1 MKFDRDAISA
11 KNVTQGGQVTA
22 YMIRMFVQIN
32 NMIAYYLI
40 LLWIL
45 LIFGWLYI
53 RNSYQELHHG
63 LLYWYVDSLSSL
75 IAISHSEKLYSINY
89 VDANGTAYT
98 GQLTAAKL
106 LNDPYFIQ
114 MGAMLGREILMG
126 AIAGGAVVVIV
137 GCYAFWWLGNRGREQ
152 SADEVVGGRTLAA
165 TPKDVAK
172 LMKARDDASSIK
184 IGDLPMKKNGEIQNF
199 AFHGTVGTGKT
210 TALNLFLEQIRARGE
225 RVIIYDK
232 GTTFIEKFYDA
243 SRDKVLNP
251 VDIRC
256 ANWDLWQ
263 ECRTLADFDNVAN
276 TLIPMG
282 SNDDPFW
289 QGSARTI
296 FAAVANQMGQD
307 PERSINKLLRTLLAI
322 DLPALRTYLA
332 GTEAAS
338 LVDEKIEKT
347 AISIRSVLT
356 NYVKSMRY
364 LQGLE
369 TSGMPKF
376 AIRDWMQNESPEN
389 NGWLFVTSNGAL
401 HTSLKPVIS
410 MWLYVAATTL
420 LSMQENRHRRIWFL
434 LDELP
439 SLHKLP
445 GLPEILAEARK
456 FGGCFLLGFQSN
468 PQLQDIW
475 GPKSAAAIVDL
486 INTRFFFRSPSAEVA
501 KFVATE
507 LGETRLKRFS
517 DQYSYGLE
525 SVRDG
530 VTFNKRQ
537 ENEPIVN
544 YSDVQNLPDLHC
556 YVTLPGGYPVT
567 KLELKRKEYK
577 SVAEPFLERR
587 VNELLDPVVEETLR
601 VREASPEAKHLMA
614 SVGVV
619 GTEAPET
626 PFPSPWPAPK
636 QDTAAV
642 TATATATATATTSA
656 GTRKK
661 TTQPATATATATAA
675 AAAAAAAAANAADEG
690 EGNQVEF
697 PAAVAQDVVQVGDY
711 LVEVDTGEIVPDDFD
726 RYLNEEVNINWAPQ
740 EASWPPE
747 MPNMDERGER

>member
-1 MKFDRDAISA
+1 MEFDRKSFNA

-32 NMIAYYLI
+32 NMLAYYL
-40 LLWIL
+40 LMLGL
-45 LIFGWLYI
+45 VSAAGWLFV
-53 RNSYQELHHG
+53 RNSWQALQHG
-63 LLYWYVDSLSSL
+63 AFYWYIDSLASL
-75 IAISHSEKLYSINY
+75 TKLSHSQKSYAIDFTNEQGHTISGRMTADQILN
-89 VDANGTAYT
+89 DAYFIGAGTALKT
-98 GQLTAAKL
+98 EL
-106 LNDPYFIQ
+106 LMALLFS
-114 MGAMLGREILMG
+114 LMIMTV
-126 AIAGGAVVVIV
+126 A
-137 GCYAFWWLGNRGREQ
+137 GCYVLWWLGNRGREQ
-152 SADEVVGGRTLAA
+152 SEDEVIGGRTLASS
-165 TPKDVAK
+165 PKAVAK
-172 LMKARDDASSIK
+172 LMKAKGDLSDIV
-184 IGDLPMKKNGEIQNF
+184 IGDLPMKKNFEIQNV

-210 TALNLFLEQIRARGE
+210 TALNQFLEHIRARGE

-232 GTTFIEKFYDA
+232 GQTFIEKFYDS
-243 SRDKVLNP
+243 SRDQVLNP
-251 VDIRC
+251 VDRRC

-263 ECRTLADFDNVAN
+263 ECLSLADFDNVAN

-282 SNDDPFW
+282 ANDDPFW

-296 FAAVANQMGQD
+296 FASVANEMSKD

-322 DLPALRTYLA
+322 DLPALRTYLK

-338 LVDEKIEKT
+338 LVEEKIEKT

-369 TSGMPKF
+369 NSGRPKF
-376 AIRDWMQNESPEN
+376 SIRDWMHNESKDN

-434 LDELP
+434 FDELP

-475 GPKSAAAIVDL
+475 GPKSAAAMVDL
-486 INTRFFFRSPSAEVA
+486 LNTRFFFRSPSAEVA
-501 KFVATE
+501 KFVADE

-537 ENEPIVN
+537 ESEEIVS
-544 YSDVQNLPDLHC
+544 YSDIQNLPDLNC
-556 YVTLPGGYPVT
+556 FVTMPGGYPVT
-567 KLELKRKEYK
+567 RLELKYKEYR
-577 SVAEPFLERR
+577 SVAEPFLERS
-587 VNELLDPVVEETLR
+587 VVEQLDPMIEETLSS
-601 VREASPEAKHLMA
+601 REAPPHAKRLMA
-614 SVGVV
+614 DVGVV
-619 GTEAPET
+619 GVEPVET
-626 PFPSPWPAPK
+626 PFPSPYPVPA
-636 QDTAAV
+636 QAE
-642 TATATATATATTSA
+642 
-656 GTRKK
+656 
-661 TTQPATATATATAA
+661 QPAANTPPAAKPDARKQSAA
-675 AAAAAAAAANAADEG
+675 AASPAANEGADDPL
-690 EGNQVEF
+690 EF
-697 PAAVAQDVVQVGDY
+697 PAYDPTSLVQIDDY
-711 LVEVDTGEIVPDDFD
+711 LVDTDSGEILDQYAQYD
-726 RYLNEEVNINWAPQ
+726 RRMSEEENINWSKDHQ
-740 EASWPPE
+740 SGPE
-747 MPNMDERGER
+747 MGER

>member
-1 MKFDRDAISA
+1 MKFDRDSISA

-40 LLWIL
+40 LLWVASIIGWVL
-45 LIFGWLYI
+45 L
-53 RNSYQELHHG
+53 RNTMQELHHG
-63 LLYWYVDSLSSL
+63 VLYWYVDSLSSL
-75 IAISHSEKLYSINY
+75 QKVSHSDKAYSFNFIDPQG
-89 VDANGTAYT
+89 VLHTAQFT
-98 GQLTAAKL
+98 SAKL

-114 MGAMLGREILMG
+114 MGMMLRREILLG
-126 AIAGGAVVVIV
+126 LVAGGVLVVIV
-137 GCYAFWWLGNRGREQ
+137 GCYAFWWLGNRGRAQ
-152 SADEVVGGRTLAA
+152 SEDEVIGGRILAA
-165 TPKDVAK
+165 SPKEVAK
-172 LMKARDDASSIK
+172 LMKANDDASTIK

-256 ANWDLWQ
+256 ANWDLWE
-263 ECRTLADFDNVAN
+263 ECRSLADFDNVAN

-282 SNDDPFW
+282 NNDDPFW

-296 FAAVANQMGQD
+296 FAAVANQMRQD

-369 TSGMPKF
+369 KSGEPKF
-376 AIRDWMQNESPEN
+376 AIRDWMHNESPSN

-486 INTRFFFRSPSAEVA
+486 LNTRFFFRSPSAEVA
-501 KFVATE
+501 QFVAKE

-556 YVTLPGGYPVT
+556 YVTLPGGYPVAQ
-567 KLELKRKEYK
+567 LELKRKEYK
-577 SVAEPFLERR
+577 SVAEPFLERQ
-587 VNELLDPVVEETLR
+587 VSELLDPVVEETLR
-601 VREASPEAKHLMA
+601 EREAPPEAMQLMA
-614 SVGVV
+614 SIGVV
-619 GTEAPET
+619 GVDMAMASA
-626 PFPSPWPAPK
+626 PSPSPLPKLATPAPSSS
-636 QDTAAV
+636 AA
-642 TATATATATATTSA
+642 
-656 GTRKK
+656 
-661 TTQPATATATATAA
+661 PATATGAA
-675 AAAAAAAAANAADEG
+675 ASAES

-697 PAAVAQDVVQVGDY
+697 PAPDHAAAVQVGDY
-711 LVEVDTGEIVPDDFD
+711 LVEPDTGEVLDQFE
-726 RYLNEEVNINWAPQ
+726 RFMNEEANINWAAPDPN
-740 EASWPPE
+740 WIPD
-747 MPNMDERGER
+747 MPDRGER

>member
-1 MKFDRDAISA
+1 MKFERDSFSA

-32 NMIAYYLI
+32 NMIAYYLL
-40 LLWIL
+40 LLWVL
-45 LIFGWLYI
+45 LILVWVFV
-53 RNSYQELHHG
+53 RNTYQQLHHG
-63 LLYWYVDSLSSL
+63 VLYWYVDSLSSL
-75 IAISHSEKLYSINY
+75 YELTNSEQLYSISFT
-89 VDANGTAYT
+89 DAKGVVYTAKLTGT
-98 GQLTAAKL
+98 KL
-106 LNDPYFIQ
+106 LNDPYFIS
-114 MGAMLGREILMG
+114 MGSMLRRELMLGLV
-126 AIAGGAVVVIV
+126 AGGAVVVAL

-152 SADEVVGGRTLAA
+152 SEDEVLGGRTLAA
-165 TPKDVAK
+165 SPKDVAK
-172 LMKARDDASSIK
+172 LMKAKDDASTIK

-251 VDIRC
+251 VDVRC
-256 ANWDLWQ
+256 ANWDLWE
-263 ECRTLADFDNVAN
+263 ECRSLADFDNVAN

-296 FAAVANQMGQD
+296 FAAVANQMGKD

-369 TSGMPKF
+369 ASGKPKF
-376 AIRDWMQNESPEN
+376 AIRDWMHNESPEN

-475 GPKSAAAIVDL
+475 GPKSAAAMVDL
-486 INTRFFFRSPSAEVA
+486 LNTRFFFRSPSAEVA
-501 KFVATE
+501 EFVAKE

-537 ENEPIVN
+537 ENERIVS
-544 YSDVQNLPDLHC
+544 YSDIQNLPDLHC

-567 KLELKRKEYK
+567 QLELKRKEYK
-577 SVAEPFLERR
+577 SVAEPFLERS
-587 VNELLDPVVEETLR
+587 VNELLDPLVEETLR
-601 VREASPEAKHLMA
+601 DREAPPEAKQLMA
-614 SVGVV
+614 AIGVAGVV
-619 GTEAPET
+619 VAET
-626 PFPSPWPAPK
+626 LVPSPYPLPNSVVPASAIAESH
-636 QDTAAV
+636 AA
-642 TATATATATATTSA
+642 ASTTS
-656 GTRKK
+656 
-661 TTQPATATATATAA
+661 TASSAATAA
-675 AAAAAAAAANAADEG
+675 ATAATAATADASD
-690 EGNQVEF
+690 GNQVEF
-697 PAAVAQDVVQVGDY
+697 PAPENVDFIQVGEHK
-711 LVEVDTGEIVPDDFD
+711 VESHTGEVIVDEFD
-726 RYLNEEVNINWAPQ
+726 RFMSEETNINWSAP
-740 EASWPPE
+740 EPNW
-747 MPNMDERGER
+747 MPDVYDMSDMPDRGER